1 MKTENLHPIIWV
13 RAIQGNVIKEIAN
26 LEDLQKLMKDNNLS
40 KVNDI
45 SDYLKTNTKIKI
57 DGENYT
63 VKNFRVFL
71 INSEHLKYNEVFY
84 NFSLDILVE

>member
-45 SDYLKTNTKIKI
+45 SDYLKTKS
-57 DGENYT
+57 
-63 VKNFRVFL
+63 FL
-71 INSEHLKYNEVFY
+71 
-84 NFSLDILVE
+84 